1 MADRRC
7 PYCKERVPE
16 FSVNCPRCYRDIPP
30 EVSGRTPIDD
40 ARAPSVNTV
49 NRRAVAM
56 LALIPG
62 AIGLMGLGHFYQKDY
77 RKGAMFLC
85 MGILMMAAIVILV
98 SGISASVTGVMSIIL
113 TVFMVIMFIGT
124 YLIQAF
130 DAIVRSLFKIRLA

>member
-16 FSVNCPRCYRDIPP
+16 FSINCPRCYRDIPP
-30 EVSGRTPIDD
+30 EVSGRRPIDD
-40 ARAPSVNTV
+40 SRAPSVHTV
-49 NRRAVAM
+49 NRRAIAM

-85 MGILMMAAIVILV
+85 MGVLMMTAIVILV
-98 SGISASVTGVMSIIL
+98 SGISASVTGVLSIVL

-124 YLIQAF
+124 YLVQAF
-130 DAIVRSLFKIRLA
+130 DAMVRSLFTIRSA

>member
-1 MADRRC
+1 
-7 PYCKERVPE
+7 
-16 FSVNCPRCYRDIPP
+16 
-30 EVSGRTPIDD
+30 
-40 ARAPSVNTV
+40 
-49 NRRAVAM
+49 M

-130 DAIVRSLFKIRLA
+130 DAIIRSLFKIRLA

>member
-30 EVSGRTPIDD
+30 EASGRTPIDD
-40 ARAPSVNTV
+40 ARAPSVNAV

-77 RKGAMFLC
+77 RKGAMFLS

>member
-16 FSVNCPRCYRDIPP
+16 FSINCPRCYRDIPP
-30 EVSGRTPIDD
+30 EASGRRPIDD
-40 ARAPSVNTV
+40 SRAPSIHTV
-49 NRRAVAM
+49 NRRAIAM

-85 MGILMMAAIVILV
+85 MGVLMMTAIVILV
-98 SGISASVTGVMSIIL
+98 SGISASVTGVLSIVL

-124 YLIQAF
+124 YLVQAF
-130 DAIVRSLFKIRLA
+130 DAMVRSLFTISSA